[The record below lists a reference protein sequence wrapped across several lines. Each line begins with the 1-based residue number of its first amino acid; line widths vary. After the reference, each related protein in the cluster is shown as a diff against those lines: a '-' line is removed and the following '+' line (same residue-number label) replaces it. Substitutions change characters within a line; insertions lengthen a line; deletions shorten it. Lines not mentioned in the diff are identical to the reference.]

1 VYTAQATQ
9 TALEAIA
16 RSDGSRAG
24 LLRNLFGARVRG
36 GLLGDFAIDRH
47 GDTTLTDIAI
57 YRVHG
62 ARVRLATVIR
72 PSTDLLDR
80 R

>member
-1 VYTAQATQ
+1 M
-9 TALEAIA
+9 
-16 RSDGSRAG
+16 
-24 LLRNLFGARVRG
+24 LRNLLGTRVRG
-36 GLLGDFAIDRH
+36 GLLGDFSIDRH
-47 GDTTLTDIAI
+47 GDTTLTDIAV